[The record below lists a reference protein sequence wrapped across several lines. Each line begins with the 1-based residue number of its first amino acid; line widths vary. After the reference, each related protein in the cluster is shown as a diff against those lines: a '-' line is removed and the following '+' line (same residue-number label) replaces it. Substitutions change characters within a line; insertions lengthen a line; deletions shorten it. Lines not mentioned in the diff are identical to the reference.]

1 MALVVQKYGGTSVG
15 DLERIRRVAQRVV
28 DCYNRGNDVV
38 VVVSAMAGETD
49 RLVNLAQQITPQPS
63 EREYDVLVS
72 TGEQVS
78 VALLSMALHNLQV
91 DAVSFL
97 GYQVKIVTD
106 SAHSKARI
114 LRIETEELQ
123 RALQEKRIAIV
134 AGFQGVDEDNNI
146 TTLGRGGSDT
156 TAVALAA
163 ALNADVCEIYTDVEG
178 VYTTDPAICPEARK
192 LKKISYDEMLEMA
205 SLGAKVLQTRS
216 VEFAKKY
223 GVRVHVLSSF
233 TQAPGTFVTKE
244 DEEMEKVVVS
254 GVTYNKNEAKVT
266 VQRVPDKP
274 GTAFKIFGPIAEANI
289 VVDMIIQNV
298 SADGYTD
305 LTFTVPKADC
315 KKALEI
321 VRAVARDIGSQDVTV
336 DEHIAKVSIVGV
348 GMRSHAGVATKMFK
362 VLADEGINIMMI
374 STSEIKISCVID
386 AKYTELAVRV
396 LHQAF
401 ELDKLGV
408 SDEEQA

>member
-1 MALVVQKYGGTSVG
+1 VALVVQKYGGTSVG
-15 DLERIRRVAQRVV
+15 DIERIRNVARRVV
-28 DCYNRGNDVV
+28 DSYNQGNDVV

-49 RLVNLAQQITPQPS
+49 RLVNLVKQMTTNPS
-63 EREYDVLVS
+63 EREYDVLVA

-78 VALLSMALHNLQV
+78 VALLSMALHQLSV

-97 GYQVKIVTD
+97 GHQVKILTD
-106 SAHSKARI
+106 RAYSKARI
-114 LRIETEELQ
+114 LRIETKELQ
-123 RALQEKRIAIV
+123 KALKEKRVAIV

-178 VYTTDPAICPEARK
+178 VYTTDPNICPEARK
-192 LKKISYDEMLEMA
+192 LNKISYDEMLEMA

-233 TQAPGTFVTKE
+233 TQTPGTLVTKE
-244 DEEMEKVVVS
+244 DEEMEQVVVS

-266 VQRVPDKP
+266 VIRVPDKP
-274 GTAFKIFGPIAEANI
+274 GTASKIFGPIAEANI
-289 VVDMIIQNV
+289 IVDMIIQNA
-298 SADGYTD
+298 SADGSTD
-305 LTFTVPKADC
+305 LTFTVPKADM

-321 VRAVARDIGSQDVTV
+321 VRKRAS
-336 DEHIAKVSIVGV
+336 
-348 GMRSHAGVATKMFK
+348 
-362 VLADEGINIMMI
+362 
-374 STSEIKISCVID
+374 
-386 AKYTELAVRV
+386 
-396 LHQAF
+396 
-401 ELDKLGV
+401 
-408 SDEEQA
+408 